1 MHISLFFFVVCFC
14 LILNLYYWAESL
26 NHSDATAYA
35 SSEPSLKETHLYFVN
50 YAELRYSIYH
60 PCFFL
65 EIQEALK
72 QALNADVNSLESML
86 SLEEKKYIGKHV
98 FLQNL

>member
-1 MHISLFFFVVCFC
+1 MAEPPLTPKTADFF
-14 LILNLYYWAESL
+14 LPL
-26 NHSDATAYA
+26 NHSDATAT
-35 SSEPSLKETHLYFVN
+35 SEPSLKETHLYFVN
-50 YAELRYSIYH
+50 FAELRYSIYH
-60 PCFFL
+60 SCFFL

-98 FLQNL
+98 FCKTFR